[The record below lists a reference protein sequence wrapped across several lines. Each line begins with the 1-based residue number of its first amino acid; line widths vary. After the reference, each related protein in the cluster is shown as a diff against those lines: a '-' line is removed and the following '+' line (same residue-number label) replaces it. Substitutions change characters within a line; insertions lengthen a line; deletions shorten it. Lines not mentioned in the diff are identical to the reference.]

1 MEFKIENRIPNAK
14 VTVDKNDS
22 GVVSIVISEEAA
34 EQPKRIL
41 GDVKRGEVITL
52 GDRKY
57 IVLGHGADTTAIF
70 AAENFRT
77 MEFGQSAD
85 YRESDVRKY
94 CNDEV
99 YKELA
104 AVVGAENI
112 ISHTVKLMADDGTFK
127 GVSCKDNISILTTD
141 LYRRYREFIPE
152 PDESFWTATRVS
164 EKAYARGVCCVG
176 SGGILGWGGCG
187 GGDAVRPFCI
197 LNSSLSI
204 S

>member
-1 MEFKIENRIPNAK
+1 MEFKIESRIPNAK

-99 YKELA
+99 Y
-104 AVVGAENI
+104 
-112 ISHTVKLMADDGTFK
+112 
-127 GVSCKDNISILTTD
+127 
-141 LYRRYREFIPE
+141 
-152 PDESFWTATRVS
+152 
-164 EKAYARGVCCVG
+164 
-176 SGGILGWGGCG
+176 
-187 GGDAVRPFCI
+187 
-197 LNSSLSI
+197 
-204 S
+204 